1 MNNPYFAVFYSKH
14 SIENFDK
21 LYSYSKFSIEQ
32 TKLMTFGVELP
43 ERILKCHY
51 CGGELEFVM
60 YNGKGPP
67 EIPKIQTELLNFI
80 R

>member
-1 MNNPYFAVFYSKH
+1 MFYSKH

-32 TKLMTFGVELP
+32 TKLMIFGIELP
-43 ERILKCHY
+43 ERILKCPY
-51 CGGELEFVM
+51 CGGELEFVH
-60 YNGKGPP
+60 YSKKPPP